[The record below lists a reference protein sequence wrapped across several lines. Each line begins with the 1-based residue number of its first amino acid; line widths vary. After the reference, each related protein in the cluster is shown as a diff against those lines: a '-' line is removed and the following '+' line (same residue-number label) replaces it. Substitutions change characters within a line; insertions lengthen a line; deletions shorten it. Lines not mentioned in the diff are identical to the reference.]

1 MSEQNI
7 KANHAQEG
15 KSCDQIDDFQS
26 EPGEKFL
33 SPKSDQNDGGKFCE
47 SQNETDNNFSDV
59 RRDSQCSCGTEN
71 SILLSNYD
79 SMQGL
84 QTFDDE
90 NAQGYD
96 QIHKN
101 VLGADFKERKTSDS
115 AEVETNMEVL
125 RDFDPICTKPFLNGH
140 SRAPVGEE
148 DILVEKPR
156 EVMSGRH
163 SNLST
168 RIGRRMRSF
177 FDTSRPRS
185 HTAPVQ
191 FSKTNGASVVITIE
205 DEVKCAPRSDTSFR
219 RFKEWLQPMDNK
231 LNIKVFG
238 SRKAMD
244 EEMLRYKTAGWII
257 HPMSA
262 FRLEILFRSV
272 ISFPLRIVCG
282 QNSVTVLCLSKKR
295 KYCHQLTFCEENS
308 RSSPL

>member
-1 MSEQNI
+1 MSDQNI

-15 KSCDQIDDFQS
+15 KSCDRIDGFQTQ
-26 EPGEKFL
+26 PGEKVL
-33 SPKSDQNDGGKFCE
+33 SPRSGQNDGGKFCE
-47 SQNETDNNFSDV
+47 SRSETGNNFSDV

-71 SILLSNYD
+71 SILLSNYH
-79 SMQGL
+79 SMQRH

-101 VLGADFKERKTSDS
+101 VLGADFKERKTPDS
-115 AEVETNMEVL
+115 AEVATNMEVL

-140 SRAPVGEE
+140 SRAPVSEE
-148 DILVEKPR
+148 DIFVEKPR
-156 EVMSGRH
+156 EVMSARH

-168 RIGRRMRSF
+168 RIGRRVRSF
-177 FDTSRPRS
+177 FDTRRPRS
-185 HTAPVQ
+185 HTAQVQ
-191 FSKTNGASVVITIE
+191 FSKANSANVVITIE
-205 DEVKCAPRSDTSFR
+205 DEAKCTARSDTSFR

-257 HPMSA
+257 HPLSA
-262 FRLEILFRSV
+262 FRLEILLCSV
-272 ISFPLRIVCG
+272 ISFPFKKT
-282 QNSVTVLCLSKKR
+282 QSV
-295 KYCHQLTFCEENS
+295 
-308 RSSPL
+308 